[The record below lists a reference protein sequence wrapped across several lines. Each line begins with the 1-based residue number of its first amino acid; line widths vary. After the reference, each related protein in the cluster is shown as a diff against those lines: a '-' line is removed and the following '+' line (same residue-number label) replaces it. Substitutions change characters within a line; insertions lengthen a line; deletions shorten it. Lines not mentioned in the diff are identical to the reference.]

1 LQRRY
6 ALQTQN
12 GPLVVELPEQLNK
25 GDCDNVRSFLN
36 WVYRQ
41 KAGGVGYVDG
51 AHYKA

>member
-1 LQRRY
+1 MQRRY
-6 ALQTQN
+6 ALQTAK
-12 GPLVVELPEQLNK
+12 GPLVVEVPESLDK
-25 GDCDNVRSFLN
+25 HDTDNVRSFLN